1 MNTTLKFTGHELL
14 RLRRDMTTL
23 FFSIGLPI
31 FFYLIFGALQDYG
44 EQDVNGGNLAA
55 FVMLGMAFYAGV
67 VGAVGAA
74 GSAVTD
80 NRSRWSAYRAPRTG
94 PNYRTDHDG

>member
-1 MNTTLKFTGHELL
+1 MSTTLKLAGHELL

-23 FFSIGLPI
+23 FFSVGLPI
-31 FFYLIFGALQDYG
+31 FFYLIFGAMQEYG
-44 EQDVNGGNLAA
+44 DQEMNGGNVSA

-74 GSAVTD
+74 GTSVTD
-80 NRSRWSAYRAPRTG
+80 NRSG
-94 PNYRTDHDG
+94 